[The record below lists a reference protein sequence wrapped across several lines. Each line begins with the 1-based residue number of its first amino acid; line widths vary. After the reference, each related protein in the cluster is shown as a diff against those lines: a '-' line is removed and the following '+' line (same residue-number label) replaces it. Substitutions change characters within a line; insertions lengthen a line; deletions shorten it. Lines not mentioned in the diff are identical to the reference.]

1 MVKLLMT
8 KLVVA
13 FGCLAVSLTTGV
25 AVASA
30 QPDYGPLINTTCDYG
45 RAVEALR
52 MQRPD
57 LYQQFMAA
65 PMAQSL
71 LQQFLASSPD
81 QRAQIVQ
88 ENEGNALAQR
98 YQQDMLLIA
107 RTC

>member
-1 MVKLLMT
+1 MKHLTT

-13 FGCLAVSLTTGV
+13 SGCLAVSLTTGL

-30 QPDYGPLINTTCDYG
+30 QPDYSPLINTNCDYG

-52 MQRPD
+52 VQRPD
-57 LYQQFMAA
+57 LYQQFMGA

-71 LQQFLASSPD
+71 LQRFLASSPD

-88 ENEGNALAQR
+88 QNQGNPLAQR
-98 YQQDMLLIA
+98 YQQDMLLVA
-107 RTC
+107 STC